1 VALTVHLFLAYPG
14 GRLRTAAERILA
26 AVAYVDAVL
35 IGGLLPQL
43 FLAPADAWCRHDCGA
58 NLLLVHRLPMVGT
71 ALRSLSAGIGVAVL
85 LAVAW
90 LMVRRWRT
98 ASVAGR
104 FVLGPVLWTGAV
116 ALVATLAA
124 IAANAAGPDALVI
137 PATVSA
143 LIASLLVPL
152 AFLLGL
158 MRARLRR
165 VAVTRLMV
173 ELGELPSPQRVRDAL
188 ARALGDPSLELA
200 FWAPAER
207 RYVDLA
213 GRPIERPEPTAQRA
227 VTVLEHHGER
237 FAALAYDPFILE
249 DRELLQAVGAAARLA
264 IENARLQAELRA
276 QLDEVR
282 SSRARIVE
290 AGDRERRR
298 IERDLHDGA
307 QQRLLAI
314 RLAVRMAR
322 VRLGHDAEGAESI
335 LAEADDEMCA
345 ALDELRSLARGIH
358 PAVLTDRGL
367 AAAVAGLVH
376 RAPVPIDLRGVPEQR
391 LSAPVEAA
399 AYFVTSEA
407 LANVAKYAD
416 ASQVTVDMA
425 LREGWLHIDI
435 ADDGIGG
442 ADIAHGSGLSG
453 LRDRVEALD
462 GHLQLDSPRG
472 AGTRLHVELP
482 TAERDTPLLRA

>member
-1 VALTVHLFLAYPG
+1 VASWVTTDLARCYQVMECDDPA
-14 GRLRTAAERILA
+14 LLD
-26 AVAYVDAVL
+26 AVAA
-35 IGGLLPQL
+35 
-43 FLAPADAWCRHDCGA
+43 A
-58 NLLLVHRLPMVGT
+58 
-71 ALRSLSAGIGVAVL
+71 
-85 LAVAW
+85 
-90 LMVRRWRT
+90 
-98 ASVAGR
+98 
-104 FVLGPVLWTGAV
+104 
-116 ALVATLAA
+116 AA
-124 IAANAAGPDALVI
+124 IALDNARLNVE
-137 PATVSA
+137 
-143 LIASLLVPL
+143 L
-152 AFLLGL
+152 
-158 MRARLRR
+158 RARL
-165 VAVTRLMV
+165 
-173 ELGELPSPQRVRDAL
+173 D
-188 ARALGDPSLELA
+188 
-200 FWAPAER
+200 
-207 RYVDLA
+207 
-213 GRPIERPEPTAQRA
+213 
-227 VTVLEHHGER
+227 
-237 FAALAYDPFILE
+237 
-249 DRELLQAVGAAARLA
+249 
-264 IENARLQAELRA
+264 ELRG
-276 QLDEVR
+276 
-282 SSRARIVE
+282 SRARIVE

-376 RAPVPIDLRGVPEQR
+376 RAPVPIELRGVPEQR

-425 LREGWLHIDI
+425 LRDGWLHIDI

-442 ADIAHGSGLSG
+442 ADTANGSGLSG